1 MLILNQKGQGLVEY
15 VIVVAL
21 IAVASM
27 GVVRILQQTVKVNLT
42 NVIFALQS
50 DGRRKV
56 SAEKIKESDYKK
68 SDFGDFMNGA
78 ASGSGSNNGAADGSH
93 TQD

>member
-1 MLILNQKGQGLVEY
+1 MKNLNQKGQGLVEY

-27 GVVRILQQTVKVNLT
+27 GVVRILQQTIKVNLT

-56 SAEKIKESDYKK
+56 SAEKIQESDYKK

-78 ASGSGSNNGAADGSH
+78 ASGGKSNE
-93 TQD
+93 Q

>member
-1 MLILNQKGQGLVEY
+1 MKKLNEKGQGLVEY

-27 GVVRILQQTVKVNLT
+27 GLIRVLQQTIKVNLA

-56 SAEKIKESDYKK
+56 SAEKVEESDYKK

-78 ASGSGSNNGAADGSH
+78 ANGGDRNK
-93 TQD
+93 